1 MRQISQSTTIK
12 QHFKHL
18 YYQIILITDDLQL
31 SSAVDLVLL
40 TTFA

>member
-1 MRQISQSTTIK
+1 MRQISQSTTIN

-18 YYQIILITDDLQL
+18 YYQILITDNLQL